1 MKTKIAR
8 ALLLL
13 ALTFISRF
21 VQAGP
26 TPSPQVEPAS
36 GLAGVISEGPI
47 GGGPTR
53 QGVSDSR
60 PVVNTVFVVRKG
72 ETEVTSFTTD
82 DQGRFHIFLSPGH
95 YSVTKSGQRRHR
107 PANYG
112 PFEVEVIA
120 GNVMKVQ
127 WECDT
132 GMQ

>member
-1 MKTKIAR
+1 MALGFSSPLAR
-8 ALLLL
+8 AD
-13 ALTFISRF
+13 IS
-21 VQAGP
+21 P
-26 TPSPQVEPAS
+26 TPQADSGS

-53 QGVSDSR
+53 QGVPDSR

-72 ETEVTSFTTD
+72 ENTVTSFTTD
-82 DQGRFHIFLSPGH
+82 DKGRFHISLPPGH
-95 YSVTKSGQRRHR
+95 YSVSKEGERRHR

-120 GNVMKVQ
+120 GNVTKVQ